1 MRRFSGIAAFIFL
14 ITVFHAEAQ
23 APGGAGSQ
31 PLTALQNYNRG
42 REFESANR
50 RDEANTHYNE
60 AIRIGLD
67 EVSRNTATRET
78 YVAVTYTMRRL
89 GRNADVVSWGERGLR
104 VYPDEYRLLEIMG
117 EAYFYLDNY
126 ERSLFYMQRYT
137 NAQPEGER
145 VAVAFFFIGEIFRLT
160 ERPRHADIAYTAA
173 VRFAPDLALW
183 WYRLA
188 TVRERVGD
196 RIPAIEAYQRAL
208 RLNPNYREAS
218 EGLARL
224 Q

>member
-1 MRRFSGIAAFIFL
+1 MRRFVGIAAFIF
-14 ITVFHAEAQ
+14 IMAAFHAGAQ
-23 APGGAGSQ
+23 APGAAG
-31 PLTALQNYNRG
+31 PLSAMQNYNQG
-42 REFESANR
+42 RNFESMNR
-50 RDEANTHYNE
+50 MGEANSHYNE
-60 AIRIGLD
+60 AVRIGLD
-67 EVSRNTATRET
+67 EVARNVATRET
-78 YVAVTYTMRRL
+78 YVAITYTMRRQ
-89 GRNADVVSWGERGLR
+89 GRNADVISWGERGLR
-104 VYPDEYRLLEIMG
+104 AYPDESRLLEIMG

-126 ERSLFYMQRYT
+126 DSSLSYMQRYT
-137 NAQPEGER
+137 NAQPQGER

-160 ERPRHADIAYTAA
+160 ERPLHADIAYTAA

-183 WYRLA
+183 WFRLA